1 MGDTHENAWRLTA
14 APSEDVSRKF
24 KTDAGG
30 LPSVGCMNEIHAH
43 LASSAAEA
51 ARVTRGISP
60 EQLDQPSGCTGWTV
74 RELANHL
81 VLYTAHGLE
90 HRASR
95 TQLPDELV
103 ARDFTADAD
112 WPERYAAQLDRALTA
127 QAKPEA
133 WDGDIDL
140 GGGKMPA
147 DEIAAM
153 LVAELALHGWDLA
166 RSTGQDFTLPEDTGT
181 YLLDVVERYAE
192 MYRTYEGFA
201 VPITVDTDAP
211 TFARALA
218 TSGRTP

>member
-1 MGDTHENAWRLTA
+1 MNA
-14 APSEDVSRKF
+14 
-24 KTDAGG
+24 
-30 LPSVGCMNEIHAH
+30 IHAH

-60 EQLDQPSGCTGWTV
+60 EQLDRSSVCTGWTV

-95 TQLPDELV
+95 TRLPDELV
-103 ARDFTADAD
+103 ARDFTADSD

-127 QAKPEA
+127 WAKPEA

-140 GGGKMPA
+140 GGGSMMPA
-147 DEIAAM
+147 GEIAAM

-166 RSTGQDFTLPEDTGT
+166 RSTGQAFALPEETGV

-201 VPITVDTDAP
+201 VPVPVRIDSPA
-211 TFARALA
+211 FARALA

>member
-1 MGDTHENAWRLTA
+1 
-14 APSEDVSRKF
+14 
-24 KTDAGG
+24 
-30 LPSVGCMNEIHAH
+30 MNEIHAH

-51 ARVTRGISP
+51 ARVSRGISP
-60 EQLDQPSGCTGWTV
+60 EQLGRPSVCAGWTV

-81 VLYTAHGLE
+81 VLYSAHGLE

-112 WPERYAAQLDRALTA
+112 WSERYAAQLDRALTA
-127 QAKPEA
+127 WAKPEA
-133 WDGDIDL
+133 WDGEIDL
-140 GGGKMPA
+140 GGGNTMPA
-147 DEIAAM
+147 GEIAAM

-166 RSTGQDFTLPEDTGT
+166 RSTGQDFALPEDTGT

-201 VPITVDTDAP
+201 VPVPVRTDTPA
-211 TFARALA
+211 FARALA
-218 TSGRTP
+218 ASGRTP